1 MSGIR
6 YFKFFKKK
14 KINQFFTNFNAKKI
28 IQTNL
33 IKFKKISN
41 HRSS

>member
-1 MSGIR
+1 MNGIR
-6 YFKFFKKK
+6 YFKFFKK